1 MRIAVLG
8 MMLVLLTNT
17 AMAANVIITEVLYDP
32 VNSETGGEAVRIYNP
47 SAVPVDIGN
56 WSLATETSAEDATI
70 PAGTVLSPS
79 SYYLIA
85 DTGWSTLKDSPEW
98 PAADLEEAITLSNID
113 AGVALKNGT
122 IIIDAVGWGSG
133 VNIGAGLFEGNP
145 SNGTAQGQSLK
156 RRFEAGYI
164 DTDDNA
170 ADFFS
175 SDPFSAAGPAAS
187 TSIAVYAVI
196 EGSAPAIEQIIVAD
210 EDSTEPGIQVYPMPK
225 TNRQVM
231 ITAVVSDTSA
241 EDIASV
247 SAEFRSAAIQMNR
260 TAVNGTKATYSGTI
274 EVPFYLAPANYSI
287 RVKATDFAALETA
300 ENITFQYLSLTGIE
314 FDSPTLSFNALPGST
329 VQLAGDENFGSQN
342 LTIRNIGNT
351 ALDFSVSGTDLAYG
365 SSRISAGSMAYTFG
379 TDYSDPTAGVLSYA
393 PQHEDVNLGPGE
405 NALKGIGFKLTVPTT
420 TVPGNYTGSISI
432 TAEAS

>member
-1 MRIAVLG
+1 MRIAIIG
-8 MMLVLLTNT
+8 MMLVLLANT

-32 VNSETGGEAVRIYNP
+32 INSETGGEAVRIYNP

-79 SYYLIA
+79 SYYLVA
-85 DTGWSTLKDSPEW
+85 DAGWSTLKDSPEW
-98 PAADLEEAITLSNID
+98 PAADLEEAITLSNVD

-122 IIIDAVGWGSG
+122 TIIDAVGWGSG

-145 SNGTAQGQSLK
+145 SNGTAPGQSLK

-170 ADFFS
+170 ADFFAS
-175 SDPFSAAGPAAS
+175 EPFSAAAS
-187 TSIAVYAVI
+187 NSITVYAII
-196 EGSAPAIEQIIVAD
+196 EGSAPIMEQIMVAD

-225 TNRQVM
+225 ANRQVM
-231 ITAVVSDTSA
+231 VTAVVSDTSA

-247 SAEFRSAAIQMNR
+247 SAEFRNAAIRLNR
-260 TAVNGTKATYSGTI
+260 TSANGTKAAYSGII

-287 RVKATDFAALETA
+287 KVKATDFAALETA

-314 FDSPTLSFNALPGST
+314 FDSATLSFNALPGST
-329 VQLAGDENFGSQN
+329 VQLAGDANFGSQN

-379 TDYSDPTAGVLSYA
+379 NDYSDPTAGILSYA

-405 NALKGIGFKLTVPTT
+405 NALKGISFKLTVPTT